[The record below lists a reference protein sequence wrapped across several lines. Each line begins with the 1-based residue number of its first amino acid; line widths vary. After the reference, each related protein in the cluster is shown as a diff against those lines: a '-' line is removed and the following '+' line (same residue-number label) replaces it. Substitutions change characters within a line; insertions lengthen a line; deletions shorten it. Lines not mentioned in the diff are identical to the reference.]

1 MAFAAGMM
9 VFPGGRVDPADG
21 DPRLAAR
28 SNLVRAEAARR
39 LGGFIDDE
47 TALAAHH
54 AAIRELFE
62 EAGILLAAGRTT
74 APDVLLRER
83 EALLAGS
90 RGMADVVE
98 ALDLRLDARALTPI
112 ARWVTPAAYARR
124 FDARFF
130 AAELPAGGEPTF
142 VGAEVAAHRWTTSD
156 AALDAMAAGEIEMWI
171 PTSSTLQR
179 LRGIRT
185 FDELRVRLALPAS
198 GWAAPSL
205 DRLDDS
211 LLRLTCW
218 TAGGAPGR
226 SVDTFLVGRRE
237 LVVVNPGDPSP
248 EALAAIVGAAA
259 SNGGAAR
266 IAAIALSSADPEYSG
281 GADELSE
288 RTGAPVF
295 GPPGTQRHLPFPVVE
310 LADAGLVPAGD
321 AGLRLSLERPGVAVY
336 VTGPPT
342 RQLGG
347 STEAR

>member
-218 TAGGAPGR
+218 TAGCRVPI
-226 SVDTFLVGRRE
+226 
-237 LVVVNPGDPSP
+237 PSTP
-248 EALAAIVGAAA
+248 AVQTN
-259 SNGGAAR
+259 SPNGPAR
-266 IAAIALSSADPEYSG
+266 PSSARPERSTTCPSRSLRCATQSRFPPATPNSG
-281 GADELSE
+281 CG
-288 RTGAPVF
+288 
-295 GPPGTQRHLPFPVVE
+295 
-310 LADAGLVPAGD
+310 
-321 AGLRLSLERPGVAVY
+321 
-336 VTGPPT
+336 
-342 RQLGG
+342 
-347 STEAR
+347 